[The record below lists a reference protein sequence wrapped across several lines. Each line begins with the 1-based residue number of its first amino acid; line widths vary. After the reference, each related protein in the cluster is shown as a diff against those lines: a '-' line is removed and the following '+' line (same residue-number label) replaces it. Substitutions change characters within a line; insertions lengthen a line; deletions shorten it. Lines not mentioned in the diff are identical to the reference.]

1 MSNMILITGATGALG
16 KATINSLLE
25 KGHPA
30 GNIIALVRDAGK
42 AADLKTSGVITIS
55 GDYDNYNSLLSA
67 MKGVEKVLLI
77 SGSDVV
83 KRSAQHEN
91 VVKAAKESGVKH
103 ILYTS
108 FYRENETETSPIAFV
123 AQSHIHTENII
134 KSSGLAYT
142 ILRNNI
148 YLDML
153 PIFLGKVLETGVF
166 FPAGDAKSAFA
177 SRNDMAE
184 ATANILTG
192 QGHENKEYNLSNT
205 ENISF
210 QDVADMLS
218 AITGKTISYLNPD
231 SATYQKALAEAE
243 VPAEYIGFFAGFAEA
258 AKQGEFTSSY
268 TDLEKLLGRKPT
280 SAKEYLTSVYK

>member
-1 MSNMILITGATGALG
+1 MSNMILITGATGVLG
-16 KATINSLLE
+16 KETINFLLK
-25 KGHPA
+25 KGYPA
-30 GNIIALVRDAGK
+30 GNIIALVRDDSK
-42 AADLKTSGVITIS
+42 AADLKASGVVTIS
-55 GDYDNYNSLLSA
+55 GNYDNYNSLLSA
-67 MKGVEKVLLI
+67 MKGVEKVLLV
-77 SGSDVV
+77 SGDDVV
-83 KRSAQHEN
+83 KRASQHEN

-108 FYRENETETSPIAFV
+108 FHRKNETETSPIAFV

-134 KSSGLAYT
+134 KSSGLTYT

-153 PIFLGKVLETGVF
+153 PVFLGKVLETGVF
-166 FPAGDAKSAFA
+166 YPAGDAKSAFA

-184 ATANILTG
+184 ATANILAG

-210 QDVADMLS
+210 QDVADILN

-231 SATYQKALAEAE
+231 STTYQKALAEAE

-258 AKQGEFTSSY
+258 IKQGEFASGN

-280 SAKEYLTSVYK
+280 SAKEFLTSVYK

>member
-1 MSNMILITGATGALG
+1 MILITGATGVLG
-16 KATINSLLE
+16 KETINFLLK
-25 KGHPA
+25 KGYPA
-30 GNIIALVRDAGK
+30 GNIIALVRDDSK
-42 AADLKTSGVITIS
+42 AADLKASGVVTIS
-55 GDYDNYNSLLSA
+55 GNYDNYNSLLSA
-67 MKGVEKVLLI
+67 MKGVEKVLLV
-77 SGSDVV
+77 SGNDVV
-83 KRSAQHEN
+83 KRGSQHEN

-108 FYRENETETSPIAFV
+108 FHRKNETETSPIAFV

-134 KSSGLAYT
+134 KSSGLTYT

-153 PIFLGKVLETGVF
+153 PVFLGKVLETGVF
-166 FPAGDAKSAFA
+166 YPAGDAKSAFA

-184 ATANILTG
+184 ATANILAG

-210 QDVADMLS
+210 QDVADILN

-231 SATYQKALAEAE
+231 STTYQKALAEAE

-258 AKQGEFTSSY
+258 IKQGEFASGN

-280 SAKEYLTSVYK
+280 SAKEFLTNVYK

>member
-1 MSNMILITGATGALG
+1 MILITGATGALG

-30 GNIIALVRDAGK
+30 QNIIALVRDEAK
-42 AADLKTSGVITIS
+42 AADLKAQGVIIRT
-55 GDYDNYNSLLSA
+55 GDYDNYDSLVAAL
-67 MKGVEKVLLI
+67 KGAEKVLLV

-83 KRSAQHEN
+83 KRGAQHEN
-91 VVKAAKESGVKH
+91 VVKAAKAAGVKH

-108 FYRENETETSPIAFV
+108 FHRKNETETSPIAFV

-153 PIFLGKVLETGVF
+153 PAFLGKVLETGVF

-184 ATANILTG
+184 ATASVLAG
-192 QGHENKEYNLSNT
+192 QGHENKEYYLSNT

-210 QDVADMLS
+210 SDVADILS
-218 AITGKTISYLNPD
+218 SITGKTISYLNPD
-231 SATYQKALAEAE
+231 SATYQKTLTEAG

-268 TDLEKLLGRKPT
+268 TDLERLLGRKPT
-280 SAKEYLTSVYK
+280 SAKEFLTSVYK